1 MLLGRFAV
9 YGITIYGGYGEGV
22 EDGEKFIAFF
32 AVGAVNG
39 PIGGPPAF
47 FLTGIGGGF
56 GINRELVVPTDLS
69 RFGEYPLIQ
78 ALDVAAKPA
87 DPMDELREPRHR
99 TSR

>member
-1 MLLGRFAV
+1 MLLARFGV

-22 EDGEKFIAFF
+22 ENGETFVAFF

-56 GINRELVVPTDLS
+56 GINRSLVVPTDLS
-69 RFGEYPLIQ
+69 QVRRL
-78 ALDVAAKPA
+78 PA
-87 DPMDELREPRHR
+87 DQGARRRREAGQPDGGAARPRR
-99 TSR
+99 STSR